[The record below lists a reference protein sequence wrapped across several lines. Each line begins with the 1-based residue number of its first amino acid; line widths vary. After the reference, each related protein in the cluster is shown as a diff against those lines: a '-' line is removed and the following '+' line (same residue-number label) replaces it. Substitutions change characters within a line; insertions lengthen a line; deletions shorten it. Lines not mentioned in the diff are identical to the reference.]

1 MHRKVEIGGGET
13 CTGNAQQVEDGPEM
27 TRKTR
32 KQRHHFAN
40 RHFKTVILKLQ
51 KTKEPGIRWKT
62 MED

>member
-13 CTGNAQQVEDGPEM
+13 CTGNAQQVED
-27 TRKTR
+27 
-32 KQRHHFAN
+32 FAN